1 MATVELKEQP
11 RKARRAIKE
20 ARFPYLPGLDGL
32 RALAVIA
39 VLLYHAD
46 LQWIP
51 GGFLGVEV
59 FFVISG
65 YLITGLLLAEWRSH
79 GHIDLKAFWLRRA
92 RRLLPALYLLLGVTM
107 LYAAVFLYNE
117 VASLRGDVLAAL
129 AYVTNWYLI
138 FTEKS
143 YFEAVGR
150 PSLLRH
156 LWSLAVEE
164 QFYLFWPILI
174 ALGMSVWRRRWVL
187 TAILAGAAASTLWMA
202 YLYQPNIDPSR
213 VYYGTDT
220 RAAGFLIGC
229 ALAFVWAPDTLRA
242 TVKGYTT
249 RDKALVQGM
258 GVAALVA
265 LLALFS
271 FATEYSPFLY
281 YGGFALVALVT
292 AALIAAVA
300 HPAAGWLSAALGW
313 GILRWIG
320 LRSYGIY
327 LWHWPVYMVTR
338 PQLDMM
344 LEGLP
349 LLGLRVGVTVVLAE
363 LSYRLVETPIR
374 HGALGRNW
382 NRLRASTGRER
393 TALALRWTGAVGA
406 LVVLVVA
413 LTIAL
418 VRAPEPAPPEYLQV
432 QSIDTGL
439 NPILPPVAEAA
450 GSPLPEGVSDAA
462 APAVSGSP
470 ASPPLVTSAS
480 AAPADTTWTAPPQ
493 LAHEQPQATDA
504 PLSLTAPE
512 SPWDIAPP
520 PDVKALPSTV
530 EARARGEVSLR
541 ERPDDLA
548 NTVRG
553 LPARAAVTIDGKSD
567 DGVWYRV
574 QAEGESQGW
583 LPGDDLQ
590 AAAPTLHVP
599 IVASAT
605 GTTRLQSGDSVQAS
619 APPAPQAAAPSPP
632 PASLALVPPSVRVSA
647 IGDSVMLGAAAAMQA
662 GIPGARI
669 DAAVSRQTGNAVDI
683 VRSWRDSGQLAP
695 TVVVHMGNNGTF
707 NAAQFDQLMEAVGD
721 RRIIFV
727 NVKVP
732 RPWQAPNNR
741 VIAEG
746 VSRYPNAT
754 LVDWLSASADRPDLF
769 WQDGIHL
776 RPEGAQ
782 MYTRLVADALL
793 GR

>member
-1 MATVELKEQP
+1 MASVELKEQT
-11 RKARRAIKE
+11 RGTQAAARE

-65 YLITGLLLAEWRSH
+65 YLITGLLLAEWRGH
-79 GHIDLKAFWLRRA
+79 GRIDLKAFWLRRA
-92 RRLLPALYLLLGVTM
+92 RRLLPALYLLLGGAM
-107 LYAAVFLYNE
+107 LYATVSLYNE

-164 QFYLFWPILI
+164 QFYVFWPILI
-174 ALGMSVWRRRWVL
+174 ALGMSYWRRRRVL
-187 TAILAGAAASTLWMA
+187 AAVLGGAVASTLWMA
-202 YLYQPNIDPSR
+202 YLYQPNLDPSR

-229 ALAFVWAPDTLRA
+229 ALAFVWAPDVLRA
-242 TVKGYTT
+242 RARSYTT

-258 GVAALVA
+258 GVVALVA
-265 LLALFS
+265 LLALFAYS
-271 FATEYSPFLY
+271 TEYSPFLY
-281 YGGFALVALVT
+281 YGGFAIVALVT
-292 AALIAAVA
+292 AALIAAVV
-300 HPAAGWLSAALGW
+300 HPAAGLLSATLGW

-327 LWHWPVYMVTR
+327 LWHWPIYMVTR
-338 PQLDMM
+338 PQLDVM

-349 LLGLRVGVTVVLAE
+349 LLGMRVGVTLILAE

-374 HGALGRNW
+374 RGALGRSW
-382 NRLRASTGRER
+382 NRLRAATGRER
-393 TALALRWTGAVGA
+393 TTLALRWAGALGAVAVFAAA
-406 LVVLVVA
+406 LTVA
-413 LTIAL
+413 LI
-418 VRAPEPAPPEYLQV
+418 RAPVPAPPEYLQV
-432 QSIDTGL
+432 QAIDTGV

-450 GSPLPEGVSDAA
+450 ALPLPEGVSDAA

-470 ASPPLVTSAS
+470 ASPPLSMSAS
-480 AAPADTTWTAPPQ
+480 RAPADTTWTPPSY
-493 LAHEQPQATDA
+493 LAHEQTQVADA
-504 PLSLTAPE
+504 GLSLAAPE

-520 PDVKALPSTV
+520 PDVQALPATV

-541 ERPDDLA
+541 QRPDDVA

-553 LPARAAVTIDGKSD
+553 LPANAAVRINGKSE
-567 DGVWYRV
+567 DGEWYRV
-574 QAEGESQGW
+574 QAEGEALGW
-583 LPGDDLQ
+583 LPAGELQ
-590 AAAPTLHVP
+590 AGTPTLHVP
-599 IVASAT
+599 IIASSRPAAAQAAQVPATVA
-605 GTTRLQSGDSVQAS
+605 QA
-619 APPAPQAAAPSPP
+619 APVAAAPN
-632 PASLALVPPSVRVSA
+632 LALVPASVRVSA
-647 IGDSVMLGAAAAMQA
+647 VGDSVMLGAAATMQA

-669 DAAVSRQTGNAVDI
+669 DAAVSRQAGNAIDI
-683 VRSWRDSGQLAP
+683 VRFWRDSGQLAP
-695 TVVVHMGNNGTF
+695 IVVAHVGSNGTF
-707 NAAQFDQLMEAVGD
+707 NASQFDQFMEVVGD
-721 RRIIFV
+721 RRVIFI

-732 RPWQAPNNR
+732 RPWQATNNH

-746 VSRYPNAT
+746 VARYPNAT
-754 LVDWLSASADRPDLF
+754 LVDWFGVSADHPDLF

-782 MYTRLVADALL
+782 LYTRLVADAVV
-793 GR
+793 GRR

>member
-1 MATVELKEQP
+1 MATVEMKEQIRGTP
-11 RKARRAIKE
+11 AAARE

-79 GHIDLKAFWLRRA
+79 GRIDLKSFWLRRA
-92 RRLLPALYLLLGVTM
+92 RRLLPALYLLLGATM
-107 LYAAVFLYNE
+107 LYAAVFLYDE

-164 QFYLFWPILI
+164 QFYVFWPILI

-187 TAILAGAAASTLWMA
+187 TAVLVGAAASTLWMA
-202 YLYQPNIDPSR
+202 HLYQPDVDPSR

-229 ALAFVWAPDTLRA
+229 ALAFIWAPDTLRA
-242 TVKGYTT
+242 TARTYTR

-258 GVAALVA
+258 GVVALVA
-265 LLALFS
+265 LLALFA

-292 AALIAAVA
+292 AALIAAVV
-300 HPAAGWLSAALGW
+300 HPAGGLLGAALGW

-338 PQLDMM
+338 PQLDVM

-374 HGALGRNW
+374 HGALGRSW
-382 NRLRASTGRER
+382 RRLRTATGRER
-393 TALALRWTGAVGA
+393 AALGLRWVGA
-406 LVVLVVA
+406 LGVLTVFVA
-413 LTIAL
+413 AL
-418 VRAPEPAPPEYLQV
+418 AITLARAPEPAPPEYLQV

-439 NPILPPVAEAA
+439 NPILPPVAEVAA
-450 GSPLPEGVSDAA
+450 LPLPEGVSDVAS
-462 APAVSGSP
+462 PAVSGAPVSPP
-470 ASPPLVTSAS
+470 ASTSAS
-480 AAPADTTWTAPPQ
+480 VAPADTAWTPPFP
-493 LAHEQPQATDA
+493 LAHEQTQVADA
-504 PLSLTAPE
+504 ALLTAPE

-520 PDVKALPSTV
+520 SDVKALPAAV
-530 EARARGEVSLR
+530 EARARGDVSLR

-548 NTVRG
+548 NSVRG
-553 LPARAAVTIDGKSD
+553 LPANAEVTINGKSE
-567 DGVWYRV
+567 DGAWYRV
-574 QAEGESQGW
+574 QVEGESQGW
-583 LPGDDLQ
+583 LPGAELQ
-590 AAAPTLHVP
+590 VSAPTLHVP
-599 IVASAT
+599 IVAAPKRAPAT
-605 GTTRLQSGDSVQAS
+605 AAAVRQEPVA
-619 APPAPQAAAPSPP
+619 PAPS

-683 VRSWRDSGQLAP
+683 VRFWRDSGQLAP
-695 TVVVHMGNNGTF
+695 TVIVHMGNNGTF
-707 NAAQFDQLMEAVGD
+707 NATHFDQFMDAVGD
-721 RRIIFV
+721 RRVIFV

-746 VSRYPNAT
+746 VSRYPNAI

-782 MYTRLVADALL
+782 MYTRLVADAIL